1 MDLPLDG
8 QQLARVSEVEFCGT
22 VKVEVLED
30 NDVVDFDMDLGGSDD
45 MGLLYSKV
53 WVVEHMALSTLPLG
67 VDTHDLEVEDDKV
80 H

>member
-1 MDLPLDG
+1 MDLLLDG
-8 QQLARVSEVEFCGT
+8 QQLARVLEVEFCG
-22 VKVEVLED
+22 KGEPEVLED
-30 NDVVDFDMDLGGSDD
+30 NDVDFDMDLGGSDD

-80 H
+80 G